1 LESLWNLLPDKY
13 QKVFF
18 RKMSR
23 FGELLGGKTPAPVPA
38 PVVEAA
44 PAPEPVVEKPVL
56 EQLSKNDI
64 EKLGRKRGIE
74 LDKRHSKKALIKE
87 LEDIG

>member
-1 LESLWNLLPDKY
+1 MPDKY

-23 FGELLGGKTPAPVPA
+23 FGELLGGKTPAPAPA
-38 PVVEAA
+38 PVVEAE
-44 PAPEPVVEKPVL
+44 PAPEPVVEKPAL
-56 EQLSKNDI
+56 EQLSKDDL

>member
-1 LESLWNLLPDKY
+1 LPDKY

>member
-1 LESLWNLLPDKY
+1 MPDKY

-23 FGELLGGKTPAPVPA
+23 FGELLGGKTPAPA

-44 PAPEPVVEKPVL
+44 PAPEPVVEKPAL
-56 EQLSKNDI
+56 EQLSKNDL